1 MMFDFT
7 MRTTIFTLCLLAVSV
22 LPRVASAQ
30 MQYPL
35 SVAAADSGEVF
46 VADRNLPGVWK
57 IESGKLTRLFEGS
70 KKYRT
75 PLNAVRCVVMDRAGA
90 LIAGDTAT
98 REVYRFD
105 ESGKPVPLTD
115 GGIGMPMSVAVN
127 NKGELLV
134 ADLELH
140 RIWRVPAAGGKPEQ
154 VAEVQ
159 APRGVAIDAE
169 DNLWVVSHGQN
180 HIVRVTPARK
190 VETAVA
196 GRPFSFPHNIVL
208 AADKTA
214 YVTDGYSKAVWK
226 IPPGGKP
233 EKWVSGAPLVNPVG
247 LAWHKQN
254 LLVADPHA
262 NAVFEITPD
271 GKLTKVAAE

>member
-1 MMFDFT
+1 
-7 MRTTIFTLCLLAVSV
+7 
-22 LPRVASAQ
+22 

-35 SVAAADSGEVF
+35 SAAATDAGPIF

-57 IESGKLTRLFEGS
+57 IESGKLARFFEGS

-75 PLNAVRCVVMDRAGA
+75 PLNAVRCLVMDRSGA

-105 ESGKPVPLTD
+105 SDGKPVPLTE

-127 NKGELLV
+127 SRGELLV

-140 RIWRVPAAGGKPEQ
+140 RIWRVPGAGGKPEQ
-154 VAEVQ
+154 LAEVQ
-159 APRGVAIDAE
+159 APRGVAIDHE

-180 HIVRVTPARK
+180 HVVRVTPAGK
-190 VETAVA
+190 VETAVP
-196 GRPFSFPHNIVL
+196 GRPFLFPHNIAL
-208 AADKTA
+208 AADNTA

-226 IPPGGKP
+226 IPRGGKP
-233 EKWVSGAPLVNPVG
+233 EKWVAGTPLVNPVG
-247 LAWHKQN
+247 LAWRKQN
-254 LLVADPHA
+254 LLVVDPHA
-262 NAVFEITPD
+262 NAVFEIAPD

>member
-1 MMFDFT
+1 
-7 MRTTIFTLCLLAVSV
+7 MRSAILAFCALTAFAS
-22 LPRVASAQ
+22 PRPASAQ

-35 SVAAADSGEVF
+35 SAAATDAGPIF

-57 IESGKLTRLFEGS
+57 IESGKLARFFEGS

-75 PLNAVRCVVMDRAGA
+75 PLNAVRCLVMDRSGA

-105 ESGKPVPLTD
+105 SDGKPVPLTE

-127 NKGELLV
+127 SRGELLV

-140 RIWRVPAAGGKPEQ
+140 RIWRVPGAGGKPEQ
-154 VAEVQ
+154 LAEVQ
-159 APRGVAIDAE
+159 APRGVAIDHE

-180 HIVRVTPARK
+180 HVVRVTPAGK
-190 VETAVA
+190 VETAVP
-196 GRPFSFPHNIVL
+196 GRPFLFPHNIAL
-208 AADKTA
+208 AADNTA

-226 IPPGGKP
+226 IPRGGKP
-233 EKWVSGAPLVNPVG
+233 EKWVAGTPLVNPVG
-247 LAWHKQN
+247 LAWRKQN
-254 LLVADPHA
+254 LLVVDPHA
-262 NAVFEITPD
+262 NAVFEIAPD